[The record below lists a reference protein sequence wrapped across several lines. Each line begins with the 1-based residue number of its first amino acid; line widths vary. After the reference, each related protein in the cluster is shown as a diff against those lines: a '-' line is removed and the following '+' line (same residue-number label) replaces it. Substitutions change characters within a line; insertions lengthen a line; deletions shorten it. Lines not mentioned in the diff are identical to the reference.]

1 MNLAPTFIETTLA
14 ATEGWVRALEQGR
27 GPLDMLPW
35 WNAMTDRR
43 EPEWASP
50 NETVLECPVAALR
63 DFSQG
68 SRKQVVPTL
77 VLPPQAGHSSSIVD
91 FSAEQSQ
98 MQVIRAA
105 GLERVFSLEWIGATQ
120 ATKHYGL
127 SDYLAFI
134 ERSVEHIGGP
144 VNLIGDCQGGW
155 LAAIYASLHPEHVN
169 TLTLAGAP
177 IDFHAGDG
185 PIAEWVRLLCSTGGM
200 GFYEALVASR
210 GGVMAGDYLLGGFI
224 ALKPENEVSKQLGL
238 LASLDD
244 PVHRRRYAEFED
256 WFKHT

>member
-1 MNLAPTFIETTLA
+1 MSCPPTYPSNLGPQLMESGIETALA
-14 ATEGWVRALEQGR
+14 AAEGTVDYWTAALSRAAKPFDVLADASR
-27 GPLDMLPW
+27 W
-35 WNAMTDRR
+35 WGAMSDRR
-43 EPEWASP
+43 EPEWGSP
-50 NETVLECPVAALR
+50 NEIVLDCPVAALR

-120 ATKHYGL
+120 ATKHYEVD
-127 SDYLAFI
+127 DYLAFV
-134 ERSVEHIGGP
+134 ERSIEHIGGP

-155 LAAIYASLHPEHVN
+155 LATIYAALHPEHVH

-177 IDFHAGDG
+177 IDFHVGNG
-185 PIAEWVRLLCSTGGM
+185 PIAEWVRLLCAIGDMS
-200 GFYEALVASR
+200 FFEALVASR
-210 GGVMAGDYLLGGFI
+210 GGVMAGDYILG
-224 ALKPENEVSKQLGL
+224 
-238 LASLDD
+238 
-244 PVHRRRYAEFED
+244 
-256 WFKHT
+256 